1 MRIWRLSP
9 VDSSDP
15 AWDEYDTDPMFVRAK
30 SADRAQDLVLAATL
44 RFRQNSGYQ
53 KIEFNPWGRY
63 TTLCEDVTEITEH
76 SPDGPA
82 EVLQYL

>member
-15 AWDEYDTDPMFVRAK
+15 VWDEYDTDPMFVRAE
-30 SADRAQDLVLAATL
+30 SADKAQDLVLAATL

-76 SPDGPA
+76 SADGPA